1 MKKRFLAIMLMLCM
15 MFQATA
21 NARMNI
27 TGDSLPEGWTQD
39 ISDNA
44 LISVSNG
51 VIRTE
56 YNAENATG
64 KANVISEPFAVNDS
78 IGFYVNCTF
87 NISGVDS
94 RTYRSIQVTDGK
106 ISANLIS
113 IKNTQLTA
121 FGETVEV
128 SENTDIKTELWVD
141 INKGRAVL
149 KVNDNLV
156 FSGEND
162 ELKSAIPG
170 MDKTALSIKFRNY
183 RILKGTITAVSEL
196 SNIIID
202 TIGDY
207 ESSANIENDGA
218 FKIGEET
225 ELRFNFGSPMSYE
238 VAEKSNISLTMNDET
253 LDFDSSYDGETLIIA
268 PENNFEALG
277 KYKLIISEAK
287 NIFGEVVDK
296 NIEIVFTVTDN
307 TYSKPEISLTVSKTS
322 AMVGENVEIDA
333 ETVTSQQGIV
343 KIFINNQCVTEGTE
357 NNLKYTLSENAGTYE
372 VYAEVTDGLGIVAK
386 SDKITVTFKENDA
399 PNITMTG
406 LEDTYGGIDGEEIY
420 ISASDNDGIDRLE
433 IYLND
438 VLYYEGNETTKLI
451 SLAGFAYGKYT
462 MSVTAYDVFG
472 LTNTSTAEFSVIGFQ
487 HDILYKDDFS
497 TYTTTAQ
504 STTLTSGILLAGQ
517 RGYVKPDVIDEEHGT
532 SLIIGMDEINPGFNE
547 GDRPYVGLDT
557 CMCSGKNICDFEI
570 YIDETPVQASPG
582 TMTLKQAGGAEVVIA
597 TIYDGQFHFSGVNVP
612 FETKHWYTISVEID
626 VAGHKYSISL
636 NDGTGN
642 KKVVSNAGLA
652 NAMTVCN
659 WLRVGGPT
667 DNSVKTFYAL
677 DNVKVYKEVN
687 YPVITRIGYNGMTD
701 TNQIICNPETI
712 DIYLSA
718 PLANVVEENVLISDN
733 GIAVGIEEAVYDAK
747 VNCVKVKLKN
757 KLRSNTTYT
766 VVLVEGTK
774 AENGAEI
781 DRDIMSSF
789 VTALEGS
796 DIISA
801 AYSGGNIKFTVRNN
815 SSNEEKLYA
824 VAAVYNGDK
833 FVRSAYAPIEAKAET
848 TIDGTINIGT
858 LSNGETAELYLWKVS
873 DGTIRTISSKIY
885 CFK

>member
-15 MFQATA
+15 MLSTTA
-21 NARMNI
+21 NARINI

-44 LISVSNG
+44 SISVSDG

-64 KANVISEPFAVNDS
+64 KADVISEPFAVNDS
-78 IGFYVNCTF
+78 MGFYVNCTF

-94 RTYRSIQVTDGK
+94 RTYRAIQLTDGER
-106 ISANLIS
+106 SANLIS

-141 INKGRAVL
+141 TNKGRAVL
-149 KVNDNLV
+149 KVNNNLV

-162 ELKSAIPG
+162 DLKSAMPE

-183 RILKGTITAVSEL
+183 RILKGTITAVTEL
-196 SNIIID
+196 SNITID

-207 ESSANIENDGA
+207 ELSANIENEGS
-218 FKIGEET
+218 FKTGEET
-225 ELRFNFGSPMSYE
+225 ELRFNFGSPMSDE
-238 VAEKSNISLTMNDET
+238 VSEKSNISLTINDET

-277 KYKLIISEAK
+277 KYKVIISEAK
-287 NIFGEVVDK
+287 NIFGDVVDQ
-296 NIEIVFTVTDN
+296 NIEIVFTVTDSA
-307 TYSKPEISLTVSKTS
+307 YSKPEISLVVSKTS

-333 ETVTSQQGIV
+333 ETVTSQLGIV
-343 KIFINNQCVTEGTE
+343 KIFINNQCVIEGAE
-357 NNLKYTLSENAGTYE
+357 SNLKYTLSEKAGKYE
-372 VYAEVTDGLGIVAK
+372 VYAEVTDGLGIVAR
-386 SDKITVTFKENDA
+386 SDKITVVFEENDM
-399 PNITMTG
+399 PNITMSG
-406 LEDTYGGIDGEEIY
+406 LEDTYSGIDGEEIY
-420 ISASDNDGIDRLE
+420 ISVSDNDGIDRME
-433 IYLND
+433 IYLNGA
-438 VLYYEGNETTKLI
+438 LYYEGNETTKLV
-451 SLAGFAYGKYT
+451 SLSGFAYGKYT
-462 MSVTAYDVFG
+462 MRVAAYDIYG
-472 LTNTSTAEFSVIGFQ
+472 LSGTQTVEFSVIGFQ

-547 GDRPYVGLDT
+547 GDRPYAGIDT

-582 TMTLKQAGGAEVVIA
+582 TVTLKQAGGAEVVIA

-612 FETKHWYTISVEID
+612 FETKKWYTLSVEID
-626 VAGHKYSISL
+626 VAGHKYSVSL
-636 NDGTGN
+636 NDGTGT
-642 KKVVSNAGLA
+642 KKVVLNAGLA

-659 WLRVGGPT
+659 WIRVGGPT

-718 PLANVVEENVLISDN
+718 PLANVVKENVLISDN
-733 GIAVGIEEAVYDAK
+733 GIAVGIEEAVYDDKA
-747 VNCVKVKLKN
+747 NCVKVKLRN

-766 VVLVEGTK
+766 VALVEGTK
-774 AENGAEI
+774 AENGVGI
-781 DRDIMSSF
+781 DRDIVSSF
-789 VTALEGS
+789 VTQLEGT

-801 AYSGGNIKFTVRNN
+801 AYSSGDVKFTVQNTTD
-815 SSNEEKLYA
+815 NEKKLYV

-833 FVRSAYAPIEAKAET
+833 FVRSAYMPVEAQANAI
-848 TIDGTINIGT
+848 IDGMINIGN
-858 LSNGETAELYLWKVS
+858 LSNGETAELYLWEIS
-873 DGTIRTISSKIY
+873 DGTIRTMSSKIY
-885 CFK
+885 YLK

>member
-21 NARMNI
+21 NARINV
-27 TGDSLPEGWTQD
+27 TGDSLPQGWTQD

-64 KANVISEPFAVNDS
+64 KADVISEPFAVNDS

-207 ESSANIENDGA
+207 EPSANIENDGA

-296 NIEIVFTVTDN
+296 NIEIVFTVTDS

-343 KIFINNQCVTEGTE
+343 KIFVNNQCVTEGTE

-451 SLAGFAYGKYT
+451 SLSGFAYGKYT
-462 MSVTAYDVFG
+462 MSVTAYDIFG
-472 LTNTSTAEFSVIGFQ
+472 LANTRTAEFSVIGFQ

-547 GDRPYVGLDT
+547 GDRPYAGLDT

-636 NDGTGN
+636 NDGTEN

-718 PLANVVEENVLISDN
+718 PLANVVKENVLISDN

-747 VNCVKVKLKN
+747 ANCVKVKLKN

-766 VVLVEGTK
+766 VALVEGTK
-774 AENGAEI
+774 AENGTGI

-789 VTALEGS
+789 VTVLEGS

-848 TIDGTINIGT
+848 TIDGTINIET

-873 DGTIRTISSKIY
+873 DGTIRTMSSKIY
-885 CFK
+885 YLK